1 LQGITGNGHGLA
13 MQVAAAQ
20 VSEHAAMMS
29 DISGLPLT
37 QRLKNT
43 FGQESNDQAQVL
55 ATELQALQQ
64 KVVSQPTEV
73 LMVQDKEQLG
83 AHSQS
88 VSSWQQD
95 YAEAA
100 FKIQP
105 ADAKI
110 LASSGVHNYWMVDS
124 QVNFCAMAFP
134 TVNQLHPDAPA
145 LSVAA
150 GILRNGFLHTAIREQ
165 GGAYGAGASQD
176 SSLGIFKFYS
186 YRDPRIEG
194 TFDDFQGSVNWILN
208 DAKDESLVEQSIL
221 GIIGSM
227 DRPSSPAGEA
237 KSIHHALKAGRTPA
251 RRLAYRQGLLA
262 VTLADVKRVI
272 ETYLLN
278 VDGKKAV
285 LAPKGTADIAT
296 KLGLNAIEL

>member
-1 LQGITGNGHGLA
+1 LA
-13 MQVAAAQ
+13 QHAQ
-20 VSEHAAMMS
+20 STA
-29 DISGLPLT
+29 G
-37 QRLKNT
+37 
-43 FGQESNDQAQVL
+43 
-55 ATELQALQQ
+55 
-64 KVVSQPTEV
+64 
-73 LMVQDKEQLG
+73 
-83 AHSQS
+83 
-88 VSSWQQD
+88 WQQD
-95 YAEAA
+95 YAGAE
-100 FKIQP
+100 FKI
-105 ADAKI
+105 AEGDGSV
-110 LASSGVHNYWMVDS
+110 LASSAQHNYWMVDS

-194 TFDDFQGSVNWILN
+194 TFDDFKASLTWLLN

-237 KSIHHALKAGRTPA
+237 KLIHHALKAGRTPA
-251 RRLAYRQGLLA
+251 RRLEYRQGLLG

-272 ETYLLN
+272 ETYLLSY
-278 VDGKKAV
+278 DGKKAV
-285 LAPKGTADIAT
+285 LAPKGTADIAE